1 MQKRKIFS
9 SLSPPKANFAVFD
22 QYTANRPARMER
34 SQRDILAMDQMRVS
48 TERILTTHV
57 GSLPRPQDV
66 VGFLYAQDR
75 GQEYD
80 ATKCEVTLRRG
91 VKEAVARQ
99 AEAGVDIASDGEMS
113 KISYATYIRHRLT
126 GFEGDSPRPT
136 PQDLDDFPEYRDRLV
151 KAGHSATYRRPVCN
165 GPIAVRDLKPLQ
177 DDIARMQHAL
187 SKANVTEGFMNSASP
202 GTIAVFQ
209 PNEYYPSHEAYLE
222 ALAGVMREEYETI
235 VKSGLLLQ
243 LDCPDLAMGR
253 HTRFK
258 NLTDEQFLRNAE
270 LQVEALN
277 HALANVPADRVR
289 LHVCWGNYEGSH
301 VRDMPCAKIFP
312 IALKAKP
319 MAFLIEAANP
329 RHEHEWEA
337 WTPIKLPQDKVLV
350 PGVIASC
357 SNYVEH
363 PELVAQRIIRY
374 ANVVGRERVIAGSDC
389 GFGTF
394 AGFGAVYPAF
404 CWMKLRSLSEGAK
417 LASRKLWGR
426 TEAAV

>member
-1 MQKRKIFS
+1 MK
-9 SLSPPKANFAVFD
+9 
-22 QYTANRPARMER
+22 T
-34 SQRDILAMDQMRVS
+34 S

-66 VGFLYAQDR
+66 VDLLFAQDR
-75 GQEYD
+75 GEPVDQALFD
-80 ATKCEVTLRRG
+80 STMKRG
-91 VKEAVARQ
+91 VTDAIRKQE
-99 AEAGVDIASDGEMS
+99 ESGVDIVSDGETS

-126 GFEGDSPRPT
+126 GFEGDSSRPT

-151 KAGHSATYRRPVCN
+151 AAGHSATYKRPVCK
-165 GPIAVRDLKPLQ
+165 GPIKVKDLSALQ
-177 DDIARMQHAL
+177 KDIDNMKAAL
-187 SKANVTEGFMNSASP
+187 ATAKVTEGFMNAVSP

-209 PNEYYPSHEAYLE
+209 PNEYYPSHEAYLG
-222 ALAGVMREEYETI
+222 ALADAMREEYEMI

-258 NLTDEQFLRNAE
+258 KLTDEEFLRNAE
-270 LQVEALN
+270 MQVEALN

-301 VRDMPCAKIFP
+301 VHDMDCHKIFP
-312 IALKAKP
+312 IAVKVKP
-319 MAFLIEAANP
+319 MALLVEGSNP
-329 RHEHEWEA
+329 RHEHEYQA
-337 WTPIKLPQDKVLV
+337 WKDIKLPDDKVLV
-350 PGVIASC
+350 PGVIASS

-363 PELVAQRIIRY
+363 PEVVAMRLLNY
-374 ANVVGRERVIAGSDC
+374 ANVVGRERVIAGTDC

-404 CWMKLRSLSEGAK
+404 CWMKMKALAEGAAI
-417 LASRKLWGR
+417 ASKKLWGKK
-426 TEAAV
+426 AAN

>member
-1 MQKRKIFS
+1 MKR
-9 SLSPPKANFAVFD
+9 
-22 QYTANRPARMER
+22 
-34 SQRDILAMDQMRVS
+34 S
-48 TERILTTHV
+48 TDRILTTHV
-57 GSLPRPQDV
+57 GSLPRPQNV
-66 VGFLYAQDR
+66 VDLLFAQDR
-75 GQEYD
+75 GEPVD
-80 ATKCEVTLRRG
+80 AAHF
-91 VKEAVARQ
+91 EAAMKRAVNDAVSQQ
-99 AEAGVDIASDGEMS
+99 AEAGLDIVSDGEMS

-151 KAGHSATYRRPVCN
+151 KAGHSATYRRPVCK
-165 GPIAVRDLKPLQ
+165 GPIAMRDPKPLQ
-177 DDIARMQHAL
+177 NDIARMQHAL
-187 SKANVTEGFMNSASP
+187 SAANVTEGFMNSASP

-222 ALAGVMREEYETI
+222 ALANAMREEYETI
-235 VKSGLLLQ
+235 VNSGLLLQ

-258 NLTDEQFLRNAE
+258 NLTDGQFLRNAE

-289 LHVCWGNYEGSH
+289 LHLCWGNYEGSH
-301 VRDMPCAKIFP
+301 VHDIDCRKIFP
-312 IALKAKP
+312 IAIKVKP
-319 MAFLIEAANP
+319 MALLVEGANP

-337 WTPIKLPQDKVLV
+337 WTTIKLPDDKILV
-350 PGVIASC
+350 PGVIGSN

-363 PELVAQRIIRY
+363 PEVVMQRILRY
-374 ANVVGRERVIAGSDC
+374 ANIVGRERVMAGTDC

-404 CWMKLRSLSEGAK
+404 CWMKMHSLSEGAR
-417 LASRKLWGR
+417 LASQKLWGR
-426 TEAAV
+426 ASAN